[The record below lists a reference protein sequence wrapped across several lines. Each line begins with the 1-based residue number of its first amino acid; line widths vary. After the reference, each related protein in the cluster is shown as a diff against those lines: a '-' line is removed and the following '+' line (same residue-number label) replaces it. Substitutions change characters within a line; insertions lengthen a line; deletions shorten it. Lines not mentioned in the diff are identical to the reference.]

1 MNRSATPAQPAPVR
15 ARISPVQWDELRIA
29 FHRSMMIE
37 TSLSSLAQ
45 NIDGCV
51 WTHEGPDEKP
61 SAYIDLTHAEALK
74 RLQILGRPPAALDQL
89 AEILRGTLAF
99 DESFGEMVEIAGKAE
114 AGADPVRRNL
124 GKLGIPLDFPVALCA
139 FTPATQTFCGRE
151 DIRTLDDFFAFARTA
166 SRQVIV
172 GGVFR
177 DLRNAVVHIDETTLA
192 RHLPF
197 RPRAVGLHLAE
208 AVALLVRPLPIEER
222 MALARQPASAPAAL
236 RVQIAARAD
245 HFATQAA
252 EMRAVLAQGMPLTR
266 HVVALDDLSLE
277 SAVSALLSLHL
288 APPPPPAEAAAAEPA
303 RRGWLQRLLRRA

>member
-1 MNRSATPAQPAPVR
+1 MPATATRRPQTTPA
-15 ARISPVQWDELRIA
+15 QWDELRVT
-29 FHRSMMIE
+29 FHRSIMIE
-37 TSLSSLAQ
+37 TPLSSLAQ

-61 SAYIDLTHAEALK
+61 SAYIDLTHSEAVAHLVA
-74 RLQILGRPPAALDQL
+74 LGRPPAQLDQL
-89 AEILRGTLAF
+89 ADILRGTLAF
-99 DESFGEMVEIAGKAE
+99 DESFGAMAAIAGKAE
-114 AGADPVRRNL
+114 AGSDPVRRNL
-124 GKLGIPLDFPVALCA
+124 KKLGIPLDFPVALCS

-177 DLRNAVVHIDETTLA
+177 DLRNAVVHIDEATLA

-197 RPRAVGLHLAE
+197 RPRATGLHLVE
-208 AVALLVRPLPIEER
+208 SVALLVRPLAVEER
-222 MALARQPASAPAAL
+222 IAIARQPVSALAAL
-236 RVQIAARAD
+236 RVQIAARAE

-252 EMRAVLAQGMPLTR
+252 ELRTLLAQGQPLTR

-277 SAVSALLSLHL
+277 SAVAALLSLYL
-288 APPPPPAEAAAAEPA
+288 APPRAPAEAPAPVEKPA
-303 RRGWLQRLLRRA
+303 RRGLLQRLLRRA